1 MSSSS
6 TQLESSSGLDGDIRF
21 DLYAALG
28 AIGVAVVLAALFW
41 RLYKLTVSARPQD
54 MIPVVD
60 PSAAAAA
67 GDAKLRQRDVAALPV
82 FVHGGGEDDAA
93 VVECAV
99 CLAEMKDGERGR
111 LLPGCGHRFH
121 VDCIDRWFRANSTCP
136 LCRAAAVGRTAPAE
150 EAHKGGAA
158 PPQVVVVVQS

>member
-6 TQLESSSGLDGDIRF
+6 TQLESSGLDGDIRF

-28 AIGVAVVLAALFW
+28 AIAVAVVLAALFW

-60 PSAAAAA
+60 PTAAA

-82 FVHGGGEDDAA
+82 FVHRGGGEDAA

-99 CLAEMKDGERGR
+99 CLAEMEDGERGR

-121 VDCIDRWFRANSTCP
+121 VECIDRWFRAHSTCP
-136 LCRAAAVGRTAPAE
+136 LCRAAVVGREAPV